1 MPPTP
6 APPPVPVTAAK
17 GGKGKEKA
25 KATTIEVLN
34 PKAVEASAPAASDSD
49 PDDEEGEEEGL
60 PELTPSLEAFSKI
73 SLGNYEQS
81 FQFIQ
86 SHRDV
91 YVPGASDALLVAG
104 FRAQGEGK
112 SKYAKQCVHQSLL
125 IQYCEKL
132 GRDGVGIFFKK
143 CVCSSTPG
151 LPKSYALYA
160 IIKNGLRGQAR
171 SQSVC

>member
-6 APPPVPVTAAK
+6 APPPVPVTSIK
-17 GGKGKEKA
+17 SGKGKE

-34 PKAVEASAPAASDSD
+34 PKAVSASAPAASA
-49 PDDEEGEEEGL
+49 PDDQEDEEGL

-73 SLGNYEQS
+73 SLWNYEQS

-104 FRAQGEGK
+104 FKAQGEGK

-143 CVCSSTPG
+143 CVCSSIAG
-151 LPKSYALYA
+151 LPETHVLHV
-160 IIKNGLRGQAR
+160 IPQNGIRRQAR